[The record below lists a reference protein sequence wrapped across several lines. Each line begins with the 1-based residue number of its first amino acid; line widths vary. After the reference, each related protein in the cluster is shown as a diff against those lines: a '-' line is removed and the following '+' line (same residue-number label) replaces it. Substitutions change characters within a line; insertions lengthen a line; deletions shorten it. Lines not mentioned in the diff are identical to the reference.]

1 MTNKRITLASRPDGM
16 PKESDFRLVETPAPE
31 LQDGQA
37 LVRVLYLSV
46 DPYMRG
52 RMSGAKSYAAPFE
65 VGEVILGGAVGRVE
79 QSRNPKFPQGDIVS
93 GFFGWQ
99 QYAVTDGKGVS
110 KLDPGAAPV
119 STALGVLGMPGQT
132 AYFGLLDICKPKAG
146 ETVVVSGAAGAV
158 GSYVGQIAKIHG
170 CRVVGI
176 AGTDD
181 KVKYLTGE
189 LGFDAAFNYKTHTD
203 YRAKLGEICPEGIDV
218 YFDNVGGPITD
229 AVFLSMNVGARIAIC
244 GQISQYNA
252 SKPEMGPRVL
262 GTLIIKRARVEGF
275 LVSDYAARFPEGLEH
290 LTKWVRDGSLK
301 YRESIVEG
309 LENAPKAFIG
319 MLQGQNIGKQ
329 LVKIP
334 ER

>member
-1 MTNKRITLASRPDGM
+1 MTNKQITLASRPEGL
-16 PKESDFRLVETPAPE
+16 PKESDFRLIETPVPE
-31 LQDGQA
+31 LQDGHV

-52 RMSGAKSYAAPFE
+52 RMSGVKSYAAPFE
-65 VGEVILGGAVGRVE
+65 IGEVITGGAVGRIE
-79 QSRNPKFPQGDIVS
+79 QSRNPKLQPGDIVS

-99 QYAVTDGKGVS
+99 QYAVSDGRGVS
-110 KLDPGAAPV
+110 KLDPNTAPI

-132 AYFGLLDICKPKAG
+132 AYFGLLDICKPKTG

-158 GSYVGQIAKIHG
+158 GSYVGQIAKIQG
-170 CRVVGI
+170 CRVIGI

-181 KVKYLTGE
+181 KVEYLTGE
-189 LGFDAAFNYKTHTD
+189 LGFDEAFNYKTHTD
-203 YRAKLGEICPEGIDV
+203 YRAKLSELCPDGIDV

-229 AVFLSMNVGARIAIC
+229 AVLLSMNVGARVAVC
-244 GQISQYNA
+244 GQISQYNSA
-252 SKPEMGPRVL
+252 KPEMGPRLL
-262 GTLIIKRARVEGF
+262 GTLIVKRARVEGF
-275 LVSDYAARFPEGLEH
+275 LVSDYAARFPEGIQH
-290 LTKWVRDGSLK
+290 LTQWVREGKLK

-319 MLQGQNIGKQ
+319 MLQGQNTGKQ
-329 LVKIP
+329 LVKLP

>member
-1 MTNKRITLASRPDGM
+1 MANKQITLASRPEGL
-16 PKESDFRLVETPAPE
+16 PKESDFRLIETPVPE
-31 LQDGQA
+31 LQDGHV

-52 RMSGAKSYAAPFE
+52 RMSSAKSYAAPLE
-65 VGEVILGGAVGRVE
+65 IGDVITGGAVGRIE
-79 QSRNPKFPQGDIVS
+79 QSRNPKFQPREIVN

-99 QYAVTDGKGVS
+99 LYAVSDGKGVR
-110 KLDPGAAPV
+110 KLDPDIAPITT
-119 STALGVLGMPGQT
+119 SLGVLGMPGQT
-132 AYFGLLDICKPKAG
+132 AYFGLLDICKPKPG

-176 AGTDD
+176 AGADE
-181 KVKYLTGE
+181 KVEYLTGE

-203 YRAKLGEICPEGIDV
+203 YRAKLSELCPEGIDV

-229 AVFLSMNVGARIAIC
+229 AALLSMNVGARVAIC

-252 SKPEMGPRVL
+252 TRPEMGPRLL
-262 GTLIIKRARVEGF
+262 GILIVKRARVEGF

-290 LTKWVRDGSLK
+290 LTQWVREGRLK
-301 YRESIVEG
+301 YRESIAEG
-309 LENAPKAFIG
+309 IENAPRAFIG

-334 ER
+334 EG

>member
-1 MTNKRITLASRPDGM
+1 MNKRITLASRPEGL
-16 PKESDFRLVETPAPE
+16 PKESDFRLIETPAPE
-31 LQDGQA
+31 LQDGQV

-52 RMSGAKSYAAPFE
+52 RMSSAKSYAAPLE
-65 VGEVILGGAVGRVE
+65 IGDVITGGAVGRVE
-79 QSRNPKFPQGDIVS
+79 QSRNPKFQRGDIVD

-99 QYAVTDGKGVS
+99 QYAVSDGKGVR
-110 KLDPGAAPV
+110 KLDPDIAPITT
-119 STALGVLGMPGQT
+119 SLGVLGMPGQT
-132 AYFGLLDICKPKAG
+132 AYFGLFDICKPKPG

-181 KVKYLTGE
+181 KVEYLTGE
-189 LGFDAAFNYKTHTD
+189 LGFDAAFNYKTNPD
-203 YRAKLGEICPEGIDV
+203 YRAKLSELCPEGIDV

-229 AVFLSMNVGARIAIC
+229 AVFLSINVGARIAIC

-252 SKPEMGPRVL
+252 AKPEVGPRLL
-262 GTLIIKRARVEGF
+262 GMLIVKRARVEGF
-275 LVSDYAARFPEGLEH
+275 LVSDYTARFPEGLEH
-290 LTKWVRDGSLK
+290 LTRWVREGRLK

-309 LENAPKAFIG
+309 IENAPKAFIG

-329 LVKIP
+329 LVKIAEP
-334 ER
+334 

>member
-99 QYAVTDGKGVS
+99 QFAVTDGKGVS
-110 KLDPGAAPV
+110 KLDPDAAPV

-181 KVKYLTGE
+181 KIKYLTGE

-252 SKPEMGPRVL
+252 SKPEMGPRLL